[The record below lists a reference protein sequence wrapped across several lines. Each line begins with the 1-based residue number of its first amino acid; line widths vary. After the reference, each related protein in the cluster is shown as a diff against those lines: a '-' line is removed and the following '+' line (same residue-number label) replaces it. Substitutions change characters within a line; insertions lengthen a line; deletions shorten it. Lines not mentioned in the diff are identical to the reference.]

1 MSTSELTVLARA
13 QVVKYCRL
21 APAALWL
28 FDYFLT
34 LQDEVRVMWSS
45 ASLNAVHVLFFIVR
59 YLPVAAVICAALD
72 SIGPQLETE
81 SASALVYKGL
91 GAILLVLSILS
102 EALLLLRTLALWYD
116 NKWVKAFLIMLYVMV
131 SIIVVV
137 LVALSLSLNL
147 DSVCST
153 SAATSGSQQAAESV
167 EKSVAKFSG
176 AFISAVA
183 SFELVVLLLTIYH
196 GISART
202 AGANT
207 RGRLVN
213 ALRQGNLIYASALF
227 TTSIANN
234 VFFLLPISEGFAGLL
249 DIFQVVLHCVMASR
263 ILFDLRDAGKTGLSE
278 IFSVSNIDFASIPMR
293 SIGEQSYLVAERPGE
308 VEA

>member
-1 MSTSELTVLARA
+1 VLARA

-34 LQDEVRVMWSS
+34 LQDEVRVMWGS

-72 SIGPQLETE
+72 SIGPHLETE
-81 SASALVYKGL
+81 SCLRVYKGL
-91 GAILLVLSILS
+91 GAILLVLLILS

-137 LVALSLSLNL
+137 FVALSLSLNL

-167 EKSVAKFSG
+167 DKSVAKFSG
-176 AFISAVA
+176 AFFSAVA

-196 GISART
+196 GLSART

-207 RGRLVN
+207 KGRLVN

-249 DIFQVVLHCVMASR
+249 DIFQVVLHCVMSSR

-293 SIGEQSYLVAERPGE
+293 SIGEQSNFVAERAGE

>member
-1 MSTSELTVLARA
+1 MSTDELTLLARA

-21 APAALWL
+21 APAALWF

-34 LQDEVRVMWSS
+34 FEDEVRIMWRSVHLS
-45 ASLNAVHVLFFIVR
+45 PVHVLFFVVR
-59 YLPVAAVICAALD
+59 YLPVAALVCAAYD
-72 SIGPQLETE
+72 SIGPHLQMEACLQ
-81 SASALVYKGL
+81 VYKGL
-91 GAILLVLSILS
+91 GAILLVLLILA

-116 NKWVKAFLIMLYVMV
+116 NRWVKAVLITLYALV
-131 SIIVVV
+131 SIIVIVFV
-137 LVALSLSLNL
+137 SLSLSLNL

-153 SAATSGSQQAAESV
+153 AAATSGSKQAAESV
-167 EKSVAKFSG
+167 DSSISKFTG
-176 AFISAVA
+176 AFFSAVA
-183 SFELVVLLLTIYH
+183 FFELVVLVLTIYH
-196 GISART
+196 GLSART

-249 DIFQVVLHCVMASR
+249 DIFQVILHGVLASR
-263 ILFDLRDAGKTGLSE
+263 ILFDLRDAGKTGVTE
-278 IFSVSNIDFASIPMR
+278 VFSVSNMHFASIPMR
-293 SIGEQSYLVAERPGE
+293 SMGEPSSAAAERVGE

>member
-1 MSTSELTVLARA
+1 
-13 QVVKYCRL
+13 
-21 APAALWL
+21 
-28 FDYFLT
+28 
-34 LQDEVRVMWSS
+34 
-45 ASLNAVHVLFFIVR
+45 VR

-72 SIGPQLETE
+72 SIGPHLETE
-81 SASALVYKGL
+81 SCLRVYKGL
-91 GAILLVLSILS
+91 GAILLVLLILS

-137 LVALSLSLNL
+137 FVALSLSLNL

-167 EKSVAKFSG
+167 DKSVAKFSG
-176 AFISAVA
+176 AFFSAVA

-196 GISART
+196 GLSART

-207 RGRLVN
+207 KGRLVN

-249 DIFQVVLHCVMASR
+249 DIFQVVLHCVMSSR

-293 SIGEQSYLVAERPGE
+293 SIGEQSNFVAERAGE